1 MCLDI
6 ADIPLDTQLQAA
18 PANIMFVID
27 DSGSMDFE
35 FMTTENGGTFHGEYF
50 NFDLSDNAY
59 DDSYIVAGDEKK
71 LWKARW
77 CPIQ

>member
-1 MCLDI
+1 MCLNI

-18 PANIMFVID
+18 PASIMFVID

-59 DDSYIVAGDEKK
+59 DDSYIVAGD
-71 LWKARW
+71 
-77 CPIQ
+77 